1 MNFYGNSSVHIVLR
15 LFLCMQSRIITVFSA
30 NTGLGILHQELTKL
44 CPKTDA
50 TYLDPYEFTI
60 DNDFDVRMKSGNT
73 ENCNDMLAS
82 NKASLDENRPKETSI
97 LKSAKTTKVQMSNR
111 VPLRPE
117 AFKKPNLLAI
127 ERRGKTQISKGTFF
141 FGFKN

>member
-1 MNFYGNSSVHIVLR
+1 MFR
-15 LFLCMQSRIITVFSA
+15 L
-30 NTGLGILHQELTKL
+30 TGLGILHQELTKL
-44 CPKTDA
+44 CPKTEA

-82 NKASLDENRPKETSI
+82 NKASLDENRPKEKSI
-97 LKSAKTTKVQMSNR
+97 LKSAKTPKVQMSNR

-117 AFKKPNLLAI
+117 AFKKPNLQAI

-141 FGFKN
+141 FGFKK